1 MKKIKILLLSIFL
14 KMAAQGPLS
23 PPTPYCWPQY
33 GAGATPCNIPGLSN
47 APGNW
52 INDFIHSFNTA
63 GATQNIVNNNTGCNA
78 QNFGALA
85 PPTANNGTVNYMY
98 WGCNHYMVASP
109 GQVITSNFQ
118 SGNTYPQGCAV
129 FIDWNQDGV
138 FNAANFTGAVP
149 GGERVTW
156 TPGVPGAAVMTA
168 MAPFTIPNVPAGKY
182 RIRVRCVYATSG
194 AVIQPCQMYTFGE
207 TEDYDLYIG
216 MIPPGQ
222 MTPTVTV
229 NSPTNNPMCTNSS
242 TVISFS
248 VALNTTLNVN
258 TFTYTWTGPNGFNYT
273 AVPAST
279 ANPNTPTASPTPT
292 LPATSTV
299 VSGIYTVVVNPGGC
313 PVSQTVQVLVN
324 QTPTINSVS
333 NNGPLCQGNTAS
345 FTLNATSSATQ
356 QFQWSGP
363 GGLSSTQQNPSFTN
377 ILPANS
383 GAYNVTV
390 TNVFANGHVCTATS
404 NINLFVVPVAPL
416 NVTPSFTQCQGT
428 NIMLTANAV
437 GASSYSW
444 TGPSN
449 YTSGIANPTLTMIH
463 PTVHPGNYVVTAY
476 FTNPQTTLVCTSTAV
491 TNVSVVPMNPVTAY
505 GLPFA
510 CQGSVYSFSANAAQ
524 ANGYVWY
531 GPNGYT
537 SNVQADVI
545 NSVMPVH
552 SGNYSVTAIFA
563 IGTVSC
569 YTHHS
574 FSLDV
579 VPINSI
585 AVIPYIEICDKEG
598 TIMTAN
604 AQGASSYTWNGPNNF
619 SVNTQNA
626 VYQNLNPSWSGIYTV
641 TALFTNGYL
650 NCYNTATTQLN
661 VKPRLY
667 FDLGADKRI
676 CFNDNILLQGPAG
689 ATGYTWTSSTSYT
702 GNTQNAVIPNAN
714 PSNAGIYILTVDLNG
729 CKTYDTV
736 KVDIL
741 TPISWTLVPTN
752 KSVCRGDKIEIS
764 VGVEGGSQNIAYNW
778 NPPILSGPTGS
789 YQIGN
794 GVNTTVFQVT
804 AYDIACPSYTISH
817 SFSVEVKQPPIPQLE
832 LVKNYQCEPMCQVF
846 NSKAGSQASIV
857 MYDFGDNRIY
867 TGDSIEICLPKGT
880 YNLKI
885 YTTGQNGCK
894 GTFTLNGP
902 IVVYPRPGADFH
914 WTPEVPNTSENQ
926 VTFIPTV
933 QHGTQISYYW
943 QFVKDAQIS
952 VIDTSRLERP
962 SRIYEDNG
970 KFPVMLVATNEYG
983 CVDTVYK
990 VLEILEDMG
999 VYIPNAFTPNGD
1011 GLNDVF
1017 NVKGIG
1023 LKQEK
1028 YLMQIF
1034 DRWGNLIYQTKDL
1047 NKGWDGTVKGVPA
1060 QEGVYIYQVRV
1071 IGTGNVGKKEF
1082 KGHVTLLR

>member
-1 MKKIKILLLSIFL
+1 MLNSNFFKWRVVVLLIFSTL
-14 KMAAQGPLS
+14 IVNGQGPVTQTFVYTGS
-23 PPTPYCWPQY
+23 AQY
-33 GAGATPCNIPGLSN
+33 FTVPANLCGGVISVTIFGAGGCCPGSGAGARLVGNLAVTPGQVLQVNVGGCPPSNNTILGGWNGGGNGGAQTPLAGQLLPCGGGGATDIRVAPYALANRILVAGGGGGRPGGDQFS
-47 APGNW
+47 APMITGGHAACPNGM
-52 INDFIHSFNTA
+52 A
-63 GATQNIVNNNTGCNA
+63 GATWWGGGGGGGTQVAGGAGGFPWANISQAGSPGVLGVGGKGGDDLANIKAAGGGGGGGYYGGGGGGADGCCIGANGGGGGGGGSSFYPATFACFMGPTGNTGGNGGVVISYTPS
-78 QNFGALA
+78 NVSLTLT
-85 PPTANNGTVNYMY
+85 PTYSLCSGQSANLVPTVN
-98 WGCNHYMVASP
+98 V
-109 GQVITSNFQ
+109 
-118 SGNTYPQGCAV
+118 
-129 FIDWNQDGV
+129 
-138 FNAANFTGAVP
+138 TGGSYTWQP
-149 GGERVTW
+149 GGQN
-156 TPGVPGAAVMTA
+156 TPS
-168 MAPFTIPNVPAGKY
+168 I
-182 RIRVRCVYATSG
+182 
-194 AVIQPCQMYTFGE
+194 
-207 TEDYDLYIG
+207 
-216 MIPPGQ
+216 
-222 MTPTVTV
+222 TVT
-229 NSPTNNPMCTNSS
+229 P
-242 TVISFS
+242 S
-248 VALNTTLNVN
+248 VTT
-258 TFTYTWTGPNGFNYT
+258 
-273 AVPAST
+273 
-279 ANPNTPTASPTPT
+279 
-292 LPATSTV
+292 
-299 VSGIYTVVVNPGGC
+299 IYTLSFLHSGC
-313 PVSQTVQVLVN
+313 LFVSQTTVN
-324 QTPTINSVS
+324 VFSTPTINSITH
-333 NNGPLCQGNTAS
+333 NGPVCQGT
-345 FTLNATSSATQ
+345 NAVFNLAVSTTTGTQ
-356 QFQWSGP
+356 TYQWNGP
-363 GGLSSTQQNPSFTN
+363 GGLNSTQQSPTFSNVM
-377 ILPANS
+377 PANS
-383 GAYNVTV
+383 GNYSLTV
-390 TNVFANGHVCTATS
+390 TNNFTTPFVYQCSSST
-404 NINLFVVPVAPL
+404 VVPFHVVGTAPL

-449 YTSGIANPTLTMIH
+449 FTSGIANPTLTMVH
-463 PTVHPGNYVVTAY
+463 PTVHPGDYTVTAY

-505 GLPFA
+505 GAPFA

-585 AVIPYIEICDKEG
+585 AVIPYIEICDREG

-604 AQGASSYTWNGPNNF
+604 AQGAASYTWNGPNNF
-619 SVNTQNA
+619 SVATQNA

-650 NCYNTATTQLN
+650 NCYNSNTTQLN

-667 FDLGADKRI
+667 FDLGPDKRI

-714 PSNAGIYILTVDLNG
+714 PSNAGIYILEVDLNG

-789 YQIGN
+789 FQAGQ
-794 GVNTTVFQVT
+794 GVNTTVYQVT

-817 SFSVEVKQPPIPQLE
+817 SFSVEVKQPPMPQLE
-832 LVKNYQCEPMCQVF
+832 LTKNYQCEPMCQVF
-846 NSKAGSQASIV
+846 NSKVGSQSSIV

-880 YNLKI
+880 YQLKI

-902 IVVYPRPGADFH
+902 IVVYPKPGADFH

-933 QHGTQISYYW
+933 QHGTQIS
-943 QFVKDAQIS
+943 
-952 VIDTSRLERP
+952 
-962 SRIYEDNG
+962 
-970 KFPVMLVATNEYG
+970 
-983 CVDTVYK
+983 
-990 VLEILEDMG
+990 
-999 VYIPNAFTPNGD
+999 
-1011 GLNDVF
+1011 
-1017 NVKGIG
+1017 
-1023 LKQEK
+1023 
-1028 YLMQIF
+1028 
-1034 DRWGNLIYQTKDL
+1034 
-1047 NKGWDGTVKGVPA
+1047 
-1060 QEGVYIYQVRV
+1060 
-1071 IGTGNVGKKEF
+1071 
-1082 KGHVTLLR
+1082 